1 MGNKDILN
9 EFVDLHRSEFDM
21 HEPSPELWQKIETH
35 MQDTKP
41 VTVKPSLGKLFLKIA
56 ASLTIILSIGTAV
69 YFIQKTKINNNDTA
83 DLQLDS
89 ASSAKMQEFKEAK
102 NYYAI
107 QVAEEM
113 SAFEHNAQEFP
124 EMISD
129 VKSELHSLDIE
140 YKKLQTELNEGF
152 ENEQIMGA
160 MIQNYKFKLELIQ
173 HVNTILDQQKSNK
186 YSINHEI

>member
-69 YFIQKTKINNNDTA
+69 YFIQKTNINNN
-83 DLQLDS
+83 L
-89 ASSAKMQEFKEAK
+89 F
-102 NYYAI
+102 
-107 QVAEEM
+107 
-113 SAFEHNAQEFP
+113 
-124 EMISD
+124 
-129 VKSELHSLDIE
+129 
-140 YKKLQTELNEGF
+140 
-152 ENEQIMGA
+152 
-160 MIQNYKFKLELIQ
+160 
-173 HVNTILDQQKSNK
+173 
-186 YSINHEI
+186 